1 MTENKIQPHLKLAK
15 VNKFCLVC
23 GNPDRIP
30 KIALELEEPRKVS
43 VNRGLVTYNGRTSNK
58 KIPIS
63 VLTTGMGSPSTAIIL
78 EEAYRAGGRVF
89 IRVGSCGALKPGM
102 KVGDIVIPYA
112 AIRDER
118 TSLNFAPLA
127 FPAAA
132 SPEIYEKLCESARKV
147 NSFYHSGVV
156 WTTDI
161 YYSTDKDQ
169 YKKWA
174 KRGANSV
181 EMESAV
187 IFIFGT
193 VKALKTGSI
202 LVVDG
207 NLAEGTQKDDGING
221 ENNTKFQQG
230 VRIAIKCAIG
240 AVEMFW
246 STRAEEP

>member
-1 MTENKIQPHLKLAK
+1 MTKNKIQPHLKLAK
-15 VNKFCLVC
+15 VNKFCLVS
-23 GNPDRIP
+23 GNPDRVP
-30 KIALELEEPRKVS
+30 KIALELEEPHKVA
-43 VNRGLVTYNGRTSNK
+43 VNRGLVTYNGRTSIK

-89 IRVGSCGALKPGM
+89 IRVGSCGALKSGM

-127 FPAAA
+127 FPAVA
-132 SPEIYEKLCESARKV
+132 SPEIYETLCESVRKI
-147 NSFYHSGVV
+147 NSFYHSGIV
-156 WTTDI
+156 WTTDV

-169 YKKWA
+169 YKTWVKC
-174 KRGANSV
+174 GANSV
-181 EMESAV
+181 EMESAL

-193 VKALKTGSI
+193 VKAIKTGSI

-207 NLAEGTQKDDGING
+207 NLAEGTQKDEGANS
-221 ENNTKFQQG
+221 ENDTVFQQG
-230 VRIAIKCAIG
+230 VQKAIKCAIG
-240 AVEMFW
+240 AVEMF
-246 STRAEEP
+246 